1 MHFVLKMSTIVLIMR
16 TGAKTLG
23 HLLFGQTRGRV
34 LALLYGVPDEVFFLR
49 QIARQIGTSVGSVQR
64 ELETLTGFGLLN
76 RTVLGRQVFYQAN
89 RDHPV
94 FVELHSLV
102 AKTSGIFYLLR
113 SALAPLAKEILF
125 AFVFGSMAR
134 GEENAGSDVDLMVI
148 GDATLD
154 EILTRLTSAESDLG
168 RPINPTV
175 YSLREFKSKLR
186 AGNHFLRSVMRAKNV
201 FLIGDENEFRKMG

>member
-1 MHFVLKMSTIVLIMR
+1 MR

>member
-1 MHFVLKMSTIVLIMR
+1 MHFVLKMSTIILIMR

-134 GEENAGSDVDLMVI
+134 GEEDAGSDVDLMVI

-186 AGNHFLRSVMRAKNV
+186 AGNHFLRSVMRQKNV

>member
-1 MHFVLKMSTIVLIMR
+1 MHFVLKMSTIILIMR

-134 GEENAGSDVDLMVI
+134 GEEDAGSDVDLMVI

-186 AGNHFLRSVMRAKNV
+186 AGNHFLRSVMRQKNV
-201 FLIGDENEFRKMG
+201 LLIGDENEFRKMG

>member
-1 MHFVLKMSTIVLIMR
+1 MR

-186 AGNHFLRSVMRAKNV
+186 AGNHFLRSVMRQKNV
-201 FLIGDENEFRKMG
+201 LLIGDENEFRKMG

>member
-1 MHFVLKMSTIVLIMR
+1 MR

-134 GEENAGSDVDLMVI
+134 GEEDAGSDVDLMVI

-186 AGNHFLRSVMRAKNV
+186 AGNHFLRSVMRQKNV
-201 FLIGDENEFRKMG
+201 LLIGDENEFRKMG

>member
-134 GEENAGSDVDLMVI
+134 GEEDAGSDVDLMVI

-186 AGNHFLRSVMRAKNV
+186 AGNHFLRSVMRQKNV
-201 FLIGDENEFRKMG
+201 LLIGDENEFRKMG

>member
-1 MHFVLKMSTIVLIMR
+1 MR

-186 AGNHFLRSVMRAKNV
+186 AGNHFLRSVIRQKNV
-201 FLIGDENEFRKMG
+201 LLIGDENEFRKMG